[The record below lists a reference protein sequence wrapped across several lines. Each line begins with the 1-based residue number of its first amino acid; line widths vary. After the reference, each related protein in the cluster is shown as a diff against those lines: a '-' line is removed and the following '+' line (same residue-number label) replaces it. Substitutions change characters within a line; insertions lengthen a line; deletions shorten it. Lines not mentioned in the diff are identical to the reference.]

1 MSWAELGNKN
11 NVLPECVEKI
21 ELFENNVVQR
31 FEALEKLMEY
41 FPEQLDKLSEHVN
54 DLAVEFSEDIGNL
67 EQTFKNPFLIFKCV
81 VCEFVGKSERG
92 LKTHKTRKHWNH
104 NWCDFLCKEES
115 ELKKHK
121 MEEHTL
127 QYSAEVLR
135 SYL

>member
-92 LKTHKTRKHWNH
+92 LKTYKTRKHWNH

-135 SYL
+135 R